1 MAREKHSKPRELS
14 IHTLL
19 QSIRAGNRQVV
30 GSLSTERQRTAVTA
44 AKRARIQANGLVTRI
59 RAHMSA
65 RGKRSQFRRDAR
77 S

>member
-1 MAREKHSKPRELS
+1 MAHAKHSKARELS

-19 QSIRAGNRQVV
+19 QSIRAGNRQVL
-30 GSLSTERQRTAVTA
+30 GTLSTDRQRMAITA
-44 AKRARIQANGLVTRI
+44 AKRARIQASGLVTRI

-65 RGKRSQFRRDAR
+65 RGRRSQFRRDAR